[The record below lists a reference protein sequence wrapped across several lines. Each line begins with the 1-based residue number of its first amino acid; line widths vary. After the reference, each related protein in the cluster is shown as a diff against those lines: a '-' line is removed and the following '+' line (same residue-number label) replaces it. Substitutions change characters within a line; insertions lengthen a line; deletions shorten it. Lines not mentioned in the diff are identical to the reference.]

1 MATDDILGTGYQP
14 PAKPF
19 NVISPGGVS
28 GAQSLGMLT
37 SMKNQASENAT
48 RMNIAQQQMQHEQQM
63 QEQQIAF
70 EAQEAEKQRKMMEE
84 RYRDENFFRERSEE
98 LSYLYQDHQSKKDQL
113 DRMREQAILAGNWE
127 EEGRL
132 GEQIRALDGNT
143 REIAKKMN
151 GLSLLKQGR
160 EGLFSKNFQN
170 DKGSLGAQF
179 IDAITK
185 TSEAK
190 RQQFSKITR
199 SLAPVLERIH
209 VEAAQEQAKKD
220 QPGLVSR
227 AMEAVVGAAAGGPAM
242 KKMVE
247 KKGGVSQEEAKDSA
261 NTEKWDE
268 LSAVLASSIIGKSGS
283 TGATSADLALTV
295 KTMLSSLDQAAN
307 ASGELQAALAKKAKE
322 QYLKLEESG
331 ADVRLLDRIFYSMY
345 ESSAAG
351 QRAAGA
357 ASSAASE
364 KEEGQVTD
372 VGRDPSKMGH
382 LNKMIL
388 LMSTM
393 QDERLLKAQPGQ
405 RPPST
410 KLMKAWDSDDMD
422 MYLGG
427 DATGQ
432 GMEKMIL
439 DTVSVLAGA
448 SDPNDLMRKLV
459 NSDPN
464 DDPASL
470 QFINDLHPEVRQALV
485 HEMQKGLM
493 QLEDLDK
500 KVGDEYGVEAGAD
513 LVGKMKALEA
523 EKEGVAKSREQ
534 ATLSM
539 GQNKAKRAVEV
550 DTKFRREQE
559 EEDEDYQEQR
569 REVRRKKSPSQEARE
584 KLEGKE
590 KDPLRK

>member
-1 MATDDILGTGYQP
+1 MATNDILGTGYQP

-160 EGLFSKNFQN
+160 DGLFSKNFQN

-220 QPGLVSR
+220 QPGLVR
-227 AMEAVVGAAAGGPAM
+227 RVIEAVVGAAAGGPAM

-410 KLMKAWDSDDMD
+410 KLMKAWASDDMD

-539 GQNKAKRAVEV
+539 GLNKAKRAV
-550 DTKFRREQE
+550 DTDTRFRKQQE
-559 EEDEDYQEQR
+559 EEDESYQERR